1 MIMLTDAEK
10 KLIDATL
17 EINSHLE
24 MIAKIDASFARL
36 RKESVFNVQEATEP
50 NPRNKQND

>member
-1 MIMLTDAEK
+1 MLTGADK

-24 MIAKIDASFARL
+24 MIAKIDASFDRL
-36 RKESVFNVQEATEP
+36 NKLEDEKEDKTE
-50 NPRNKQND
+50 KAQKTK

>member
-1 MIMLTDAEK
+1 MLTDAEK

-36 RKESVFNVQEATEP
+36 RKEGVFNVREATEP

>member
-1 MIMLTDAEK
+1 MIMLTDADK

-17 EINSHLE
+17 EIEQDLK
-24 MIAKIDASFARL
+24 MIAMIDSSFARL
-36 RKESVFNVQEATEP
+36 RKEGVFNVREATEP